1 VPAAIVTVGA
11 PESTIDVSVAFPTV
25 SPVFPLTVPN
35 VAVIVIGA
43 AVVLNAVANPV
54 AEIVTSVVFE
64 EDQVTIEVRFWVVL
78 LLYVPV
84 AVNCVSVP
92 TGIVSF
98 AGVTAIEFSTGAV
111 TVSVAGP
118 LVTPPMDA
126 VIIVVP

>member
-118 LVTPPMDA
+118 LATPPMDA

>member
-25 SPVFPLTVPN
+25 SSVFPLTVPN

-118 LVTPPMDA
+118 LATPPMDA

>member
-1 VPAAIVTVGA
+1 
-11 PESTIDVSVAFPTV
+11 
-25 SPVFPLTVPN
+25 
-35 VAVIVIGA
+35 VIVIGA